1 MRWSRE
7 WTVASMLLLAG
18 CAGDQGPSRV
28 RVTERDSAGI
38 RIVENAIDTAAL
50 REGWTMSVAPVV
62 EIGGIEADELQQLY
76 RVSGGVRLDD
86 GRIVIASR
94 GSSDIRVFGP
104 DGTLA
109 RVHGREGDGPGE
121 YRMPALA
128 GRGLGDSLIVYDA
141 SLRRITVLTPDGGAI
156 RSVELGTEGGGFPMA
171 LGTLGDGRLTIGGG
185 MAFTSEEGLPSGF
198 VRPTSRH
205 VIVSSDGSVEAD
217 FGDIPAVE
225 MWAEVQG
232 SSFRARPIAFGKFT
246 VAEPVADR
254 LWIGTGERWEVRA
267 YRSDKS
273 LERIVRFNRELAPV
287 TRTLTDEW
295 IEEQLED
302 IEDLNEAR
310 DERAR
315 LASLPVPDVIAPY
328 RVFLADR
335 LDNLWIG
342 ETMLPGEESR
352 TWTIIDSEGRAV
364 GRLTMPARTSPLDI
378 GTDYVLAVTTDELDV
393 ESLTVWRLDRP
404 SN

>member
-1 MRWSRE
+1 MRRSRE
-7 WTVASMLLLAG
+7 WIVTSSLLLAG
-18 CAGDQGPSRV
+18 CAGDQGPSPV

-38 RIVENAIDTAAL
+38 LIVENAIDTAAV
-50 REGWTMSVAPVV
+50 REGWTMSVAPVM
-62 EIGGIEADELQQLY
+62 EIGGIEADESQQLY

-121 YRMPALA
+121 YRMPELA
-128 GRGLGDSLIVYDA
+128 GRGLADSLIVYDA

-171 LGTLGDGRLTIGGG
+171 LGTLGDGRLAIGGG

-267 YRSDKS
+267 YRSDRS

-295 IEEQLED
+295 IEEELED

>member
-1 MRWSRE
+1 VRRSRE
-7 WTVASMLLLAG
+7 WIVTSSLLLAG
-18 CAGDQGPSRV
+18 CAGDQGPSPV
-28 RVTERDSAGI
+28 LVTERDSAGI

-62 EIGGIEADELQQLY
+62 EIGGIEADESQQLY

-104 DGTLA
+104 DGSLA

-141 SLRRITVLTPDGGAI
+141 SLRRITVVTPDGGAI

-171 LGTLGDGRLTIGGG
+171 LGTLGDGQLAMGGG

-205 VIVSSDGSVEAD
+205 VIVSSDGSVAAD

-225 MWAEVQG
+225 MWAEMQG

-267 YRSDKS
+267 YRLDRS
-273 LERIVRFNRELAPV
+273 LERIVRFDRELALV
-287 TRTLTDEW
+287 TRTLTDAW
-295 IEEQLED
+295 IDEELED
-302 IEDLNEAR
+302 IEDLNETR

-315 LASLPVPDVIAPY
+315 LAALPVPDVIAPY

-335 LDNLWIG
+335 LENLWMG

-352 TWTIIDSEGRAV
+352 TWTIIDPEGKAV

-378 GTDYVLAVTTDELDV
+378 GTDYVLAVTTDALDV
-393 ESLTVWRLDRP
+393 ESLTVWRLYRP
-404 SN
+404 AH

>member
-1 MRWSRE
+1 
-7 WTVASMLLLAG
+7 
-18 CAGDQGPSRV
+18 V

-38 RIVENAIDTAAL
+38 LIVENAIDTAAV
-50 REGWTMSVAPVV
+50 REGWTMSVAPVMEV
-62 EIGGIEADELQQLY
+62 GGIEADESQQLY

-121 YRMPALA
+121 YRMPELA
-128 GRGLGDSLIVYDA
+128 GRGLADSLIVYDA

-171 LGTLGDGRLTIGGG
+171 LGTLGDGRLAIGGG

-267 YRSDKS
+267 YRSDRS

-295 IEEQLED
+295 IEEELED

>member
-1 MRWSRE
+1 MRSRE
-7 WTVASMLLLAG
+7 WIVTSFLLLAG
-18 CAGDQGPSRV
+18 CAGDQGPSPA

-38 RIVENAIDTAAL
+38 RIVENAIDTAAM
-50 REGWTMSVAPVV
+50 RAGWTMSVAPVV

-76 RVSGGVRLDD
+76 RVSGGLRLDD

-94 GSSDIRVFGP
+94 GSSDIRVFSA

-128 GRGLGDSLIVYDA
+128 GRGLADSLIVYDA

-171 LGTLGDGRLTIGGG
+171 LGTLGDGRLAMGGG

-225 MWAEVQG
+225 MWAEIQG

-267 YRSDKS
+267 YRSDRS
-273 LERIVRFNRELAPV
+273 LERIVRFNRDLAPV

-295 IEEQLED
+295 IEEELED

-352 TWTIIDSEGRAV
+352 TWTIIDSEGKAV

-404 SN
+404 AK

>member
-1 MRWSRE
+1 
-7 WTVASMLLLAG
+7 
-18 CAGDQGPSRV
+18 V

-38 RIVENAIDTAAL
+38 LIVENAIDTAAV
-50 REGWTMSVAPVV
+50 REGWTMSVAPVM
-62 EIGGIEADELQQLY
+62 EIGGIEADESQQLY

-121 YRMPALA
+121 YRMPELA
-128 GRGLGDSLIVYDA
+128 GRGLADSLIVYDA

-171 LGTLGDGRLTIGGG
+171 LGTLGDGRLAIGGG

-267 YRSDKS
+267 YRSDRS

-295 IEEQLED
+295 IEEELED

>member
-1 MRWSRE
+1 
-7 WTVASMLLLAG
+7 
-18 CAGDQGPSRV
+18 V

-38 RIVENAIDTAAL
+38 LIVENAIDTAAV
-50 REGWTMSVAPVV
+50 REGWTMSVAPVMEV
-62 EIGGIEADELQQLY
+62 GGIEADESQQLY

-121 YRMPALA
+121 YRMPELA
-128 GRGLGDSLIVYDA
+128 GRGLADSLIVYDA

-267 YRSDKS
+267 YRSDRS